1 MELKIIAIGIDSWA
15 AITSGDIILE
25 AFIPK
30 YKNKFTPTPIDNE
43 KAIKGKIYFLFG
55 MINLQKGIKQI
66 NTIPILKAPNKIGG
80 TDALTPSFPVG
91 YALPK
96 KNITIKISSVCFL
109 LN

>member
-1 MELKIIAIGIDSWA
+1 
-15 AITSGDIILE
+15 
-25 AFIPK
+25 
-30 YKNKFTPTPIDNE
+30 
-43 KAIKGKIYFLFG
+43 